1 MDTTT
6 RQKVRDSDLQNAV
19 VHKGGCHGCRQ
30 RSIYGD
36 RKTLL

>member
-6 RQKVRDSDLQNAV
+6 RLKVRDSDLQNAA
-19 VHKGGCHGCRQ
+19 VHKGGCHGCRH

-36 RKTLL
+36 QKILL